1 TMEILIVL
9 GVLIGFIMI
18 VYTSYSAIVGAFIV
32 ISAAISLNYK
42 LADTGLAFIVG
53 MLFGLATGNLRR
65 GLRNR
70 IVIGV
75 LCISV
80 VAIIILAIVTRILG
94 YRIFY

>member
-1 TMEILIVL
+1 MEILIAL

-53 MLFGLATGNLRR
+53 MLFGLATNNLKR

-70 IVIGV
+70 IVISV

-80 VAIIILAIVTRILG
+80 GAVIILAIVARILR

>member
-1 TMEILIVL
+1 MEILIVL

-53 MLFGLATGNLRR
+53 MLFGLATNNLKR

-70 IVIGV
+70 IVISV

-80 VAIIILAIVTRILG
+80 GAVIILAIVARILR

>member
-1 TMEILIVL
+1 MEILIVL

-18 VYTSYSAIVGAFIV
+18 VHTSYSAIVGAFIV
-32 ISAAISLNYK
+32 IIAAISLNDK
-42 LADTGLAFIVG
+42 LAENTELAFIVG

>member
-1 TMEILIVL
+1 MEILIVL

-70 IVIGV
+70 IVISV

-80 VAIIILAIVTRILG
+80 GAVIILAIVARILR